1 MSFSKITIDAT
12 RSNPDKI
19 YYNATIIN
27 NSIVTTQSTDD
38 PDVTFEDSRQNPII
52 ADGSLYKVS
61 VQNFTMNGATKTLP
75 LFIPVIAD
83 PSTDFSTTIYT
94 VSVGVYANSNY
105 YLATAPV
112 IWDTE
117 VSAKFIPT
125 PSLGPVQLESD
136 YYYCY
141 TYSHWVNLVNLALR
155 AAWTDA
161 TSQATALGET
171 FGTQCPFMEFNENTG
186 LFSLNQDAIT
196 SICPVG
202 DSLPVPY
209 GFTNTNPGGSYV
221 TGEYSFVGM
230 NTNLEGLLTNFP
242 SDYYSTGIEWQT
254 SGLVLPE
261 VVIDMG
267 LTNLYTTSP
276 VTSDNS
282 IGLSVKTQPTVSSFF
297 LTNPFTND
305 NTGSA
310 YIRLT
315 QDYSSTGSLWSPISS
330 FVLGTTQIPVR
341 NESSSNPIL
350 LGESSIGTNDGNSG
364 TFQKVLIEFPINAVT
379 ADIWRGWVSYEPLI
393 PTYSSLSP
401 SHESITDL
409 DLQLYWR
416 NRLTNS
422 LNPIRLYNQGT
433 VTFRLLFEK
442 RSV

>member
-1 MSFSKITIDAT
+1 
-12 RSNPDKI
+12 
-19 YYNATIIN
+19 
-27 NSIVTTQSTDD
+27 
-38 PDVTFEDSRQNPII
+38 
-52 ADGSLYKVS
+52 
-61 VQNFTMNGATKTLP
+61 
-75 LFIPVIAD
+75 
-83 PSTDFSTTIYT
+83 
-94 VSVGVYANSNY
+94 
-105 YLATAPV
+105 
-112 IWDTE
+112 
-117 VSAKFIPT
+117 
-125 PSLGPVQLESD
+125 
-136 YYYCY
+136 
-141 TYSHWVNLVNLALR
+141 
-155 AAWTDA
+155 
-161 TSQATALGET
+161 
-171 FGTQCPFMEFNENTG
+171 MEFNENTG
-186 LFSLNQDAIT
+186 LFSINQDAIT

-209 GFTNTNPGGSYV
+209 GFTNTNPGGNYV

-282 IGLSVKTQPTVSSFF
+282 IGLSVKTQPNVSSFF

-350 LGESSIGTNDGNSG
+350 LGESTIGTGEGNSG

-393 PTYSSLSP
+393 PIYSSLSP
-401 SHESITDL
+401 SREAITDL

-422 LNPIRLYNQGT
+422 LNPVRLYNQGT
-433 VTFRLLFEK
+433 VSFRLLFEK